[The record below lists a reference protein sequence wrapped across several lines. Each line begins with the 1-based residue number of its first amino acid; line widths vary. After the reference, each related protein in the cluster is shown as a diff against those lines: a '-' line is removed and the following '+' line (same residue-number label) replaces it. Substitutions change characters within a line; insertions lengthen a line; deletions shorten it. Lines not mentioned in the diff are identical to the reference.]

1 MNAQLNMYVSFDIGY
16 KDNILLSVYA
26 KQLFTYLI
34 NSYAQKKY

>member
-26 KQLFTYLI
+26 
-34 NSYAQKKY
+34 NSYLLT